1 MVLLCVYLFL
11 KGWIPHWS
19 ERRAPIPLTPLTL
32 ATTKG
37 PIPGSQQKQS
47 TRKIPSLLLQQVL
60 VSEQS
65 ESGKGPSCLP
75 TAKYSAYSSPLL
87 VMGSYRLNPFY
98 RTLFK
103 LPLNSL
109 TYSHKM
115 DPNRFWCKYE
125 LQGRCTDTK
134 CPAQHMRDITPS
146 IDEVVTDLSSYRQEV
161 KSSNVSGKGGSAA
174 DIVSQIQGFG
184 GKLSDE
190 ELLALAAHTTHK
202 HVTKALG
209 AFSCVAVSNTKQST
223 VVRKEEV
230 EEAILPLSD
239 TRRPVSVLVDTETEP
254 QSFVSMATKRYIQ
267 LHYNHMHC

>member
-1 MVLLCVYLFL
+1 MFFLFLFIPSL
-11 KGWIPHWS
+11 KGWIPNWS
-19 ERRAPIPLTPLTL
+19 ERQAPVRLTPLTL
-32 ATTKG
+32 ATTKR

-47 TRKIPSLLLQQVL
+47 TRKISSLLLQEVL
-60 VSEQS
+60 MSDQS
-65 ESGKGPSCLP
+65 KSGNSPSLP
-75 TAKYSAYSSPLL
+75 MAKYAVYSSPLL

-115 DPNRFWCKYE
+115 DPNRFVCKYE

-146 IDEVVTDLSSYRQEV
+146 IGEVVSDLSSYCQEV
-161 KSSNVSGKGGSAA
+161 KSSNVTGKGGLAA

-190 ELLALAAHTTHK
+190 ELLALVAHTTHK
-202 HVTKALG
+202 NVTKALG
-209 AFSCVAVSNTKQST
+209 AFSCVAVTNARQPT
-223 VVRKEEV
+223 VVGKEEV
-230 EEAILPLSD
+230 EEAIPPLPD
-239 TRRPVSVLVDTETEP
+239 PRRPVPILVDAETEP
-254 QSFVSMATKRYIQ
+254 QSIVPMATKRCIQ
-267 LHYNHMHC
+267 MHYNHIHC